1 MGILWAADLVRTQD
15 KLKRNTAATAY
26 SLLTETDSGSIQD
39 KAYTLPFQLHALLA
53 LVFCGLMVA
62 YSFAFL
68 NLLASFETVCEVVL
82 SRPCLHRLKL
92 SVRWS
97 VKMKHLKDIRSDLL
111 YVSVSRDV

>member
-82 SRPCLHRLKL
+82 SRPCEVVCKNETSQRHK
-92 SVRWS
+92 
-97 VKMKHLKDIRSDLL
+97 K
-111 YVSVSRDV
+111 